1 MMSRQSLPSPGWMRG
16 LRPCAWGG
24 LQVAS
29 HGWGPNL
36 SWPRAHP
43 RQPQFPEAE
52 DTSVESQP
60 LPQGAHQPLM
70 EGDAKD
76 RAKSWGCQHQW
87 MGGTASGPG
96 GSASPPACG
105 HRQNSGSLTPA
116 QSLQGS
122 CCPSCLQIQGP
133 ELPQALPP
141 RPQVDAGDRGRGG
154 GRFQSWIATIS
165 LRLPTSGFYMGTN
178 KNKKR
183 PRCLSQCWSRVPLL
197 ADKHSWNTYPKEYG
211 HRGSNHA
218 LPIRRVDTAGR
229 ELGLCP
235 PCSLSPTPSLV

>member
-60 LPQGAHQPLM
+60 LPQGAHRPLM

-76 RAKSWGCQHQW
+76 RAKSWGCRRQW
-87 MGGTASGPG
+87 MGGGHLRPWGVCIPPSLQAQTEFREPHTCSEPTRQLLPFLPADTRPRTAT
-96 GSASPPACG
+96 GSATETTG
-105 HRQNSGSLTPA
+105 RRGGQR
-116 QSLQGS
+116 
-122 CCPSCLQIQGP
+122 
-133 ELPQALPP
+133 E
-141 RPQVDAGDRGRGG
+141 GRGG
-154 GRFQSWIATIS
+154 VPVLDNNRQPWAADLQLLRGNKQKQKMSS
-165 LRLPTSGFYMGTN
+165 LFKPTMLVTCSVTCRQVF
-178 KNKKR
+178 
-183 PRCLSQCWSRVPLL
+183 L
-197 ADKHSWNTYPKEYG
+197 EYVSEG
-211 HRGSNHA
+211 VWPQG
-218 LPIRRVDTAGR
+218 
-229 ELGLCP
+229 
-235 PCSLSPTPSLV
+235 